1 MVAQR
6 GVGALVPVPRLRL
19 KTHIILPKRNDCA
32 SPHNCPLD
40 FRDGSMLLKKSF
52 WGYQQ
57 IFTEALVG
65 RSENDVGGHMIS
77 PISNRQPS

>member
-1 MVAQR
+1 
-6 GVGALVPVPRLRL
+6 LE
-19 KTHIILPKRNDCA
+19 
-32 SPHNCPLD
+32 
-40 FRDGSMLLKKSF
+40 KSF

-77 PISNRQPS
+77 PISSRQPS